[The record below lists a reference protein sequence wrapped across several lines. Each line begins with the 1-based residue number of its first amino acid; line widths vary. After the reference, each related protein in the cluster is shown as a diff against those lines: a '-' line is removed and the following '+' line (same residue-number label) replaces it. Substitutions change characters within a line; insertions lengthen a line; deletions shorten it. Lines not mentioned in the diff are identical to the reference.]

1 MTQGRVWAG
10 LLLPVLMMGCA
21 RDRDLQAMQAAMVAF
36 EWQNN
41 TSHQTVEARVQ
52 QVSDRLTELEHTQ
65 AETRQAVAQMATTLD
80 GLRLQ
85 LQRIQGAV
93 QKTKHQVH
101 RGARKSARDAAVRV
115 ANIERRLRA
124 LTTRLHMSSP

>member
-21 RDRDLQAMQAAMVAF
+21 RDRDLQAMQAATVAF
-36 EWQNN
+36 EWQNS

-52 QVSDRLTELEHTQ
+52 QLSDCLTEVEHTQ
-65 AETRQAVAQMATTLD
+65 AETRRAVAQMAATLD
-80 GLRLQ
+80 KLRLQ
-85 LQRIQGAV
+85 LRRIQGAV
-93 QKTKHQVH
+93 QGTQHQVQ
-101 RGARKSARDAAVRV
+101 RGARKSARDAAARV

-124 LTTRLHMSSP
+124 LATRLRLSSP